1 VRIFSSFIFVLVNW
15 AARKG
20 LSAQS
25 SAGVE
30 ADDGNSPQ
38 NIRLTG
44 IRGETFAYWYLR
56 RHGYVIV
63 SRNFRVPGVKG
74 EIDLIG
80 FDGTTLAF
88 IEVKTRTGK
97 DQASTGLPEDA
108 VTPNKRR
115 FLSRMARQFLM
126 DRRLKDVGW
135 RYDVLAI
142 ESQAGTRP
150 RVRLHKAAFTD
161 R

>member
-1 VRIFSSFIFVLVNW
+1 MRIFSAFVFGLVNW

-20 LSAQS
+20 VSLHSVS
-25 SAGVE
+25 P
-30 ADDGNSPQ
+30 DDNQARQ

-56 RHGYVIV
+56 RHGYIII
-63 SRNFRVPGVKG
+63 SRNFRAPGVKG

-80 FDGTTLAF
+80 FDGPNLAF
-88 IEVKTRTGK
+88 IEVKTRTGS
-97 DQASTGLPEDA
+97 DQAPAGMPEDA
-108 VTPNKRR
+108 VTRDKRR
-115 FLSRMARQFLM
+115 ILSRMVRQFLM
-126 DRRLKDVGW
+126 DRRLKNVNW

-142 ESQAGTRP
+142 QSQSGSQP
-150 RVRLHKAAFTD
+150 RVRLHKGAFTD